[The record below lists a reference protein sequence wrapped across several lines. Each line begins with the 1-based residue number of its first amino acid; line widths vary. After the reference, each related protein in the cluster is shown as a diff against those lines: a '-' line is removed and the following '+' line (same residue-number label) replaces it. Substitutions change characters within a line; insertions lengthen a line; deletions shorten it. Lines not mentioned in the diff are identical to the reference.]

1 LSHVEL
7 EKAYK
12 RYKIK
17 VTDEQISNILKEV
30 DLKDG
35 TSIAKREFIFAT
47 LSYDDLIKSSE
58 GKMLIEN
65 IFQKF

>member
-1 LSHVEL
+1 
-7 EKAYK
+7 
-12 RYKIK
+12 

-35 TSIAKREFIFAT
+35 TSIGKREFIFAT